1 MKLKKIATLMLAGV
15 MAVSVLACCST
26 ASVKPEDP
34 ENPDVDVTTDGV
46 STAVA
51 ARIEDNG
58 YTIPEYVTFKDNA
71 TLDKNLQYAVQFAGI
86 PEVLEGNIFYN
97 SQLQAVTNNNLVT
110 ELDKAVGVTGG
121 AANTLVNIGSNDTLV
136 AVEMNAGQSVKLD
149 DAVAVQAYVVSN
161 EIGDDARDEM
171 IAWAIQ
177 DIVTDYQHVV
187 TKDFDP
193 NDFNGGNFNFD
204 YEVSVSTCDVTR
216 SSSMILGTG
225 AENPDV
231 TFVAVQVVRTA
242 THQ

>member
-1 MKLKKIATLMLAGV
+1 MKLKKIASLMLAGV
-15 MAVSVLACCST
+15 MAVSMLAGCAT
-26 ASVKPEDP
+26 TSVDPERP
-34 ENPDVDVTTDGV
+34 ENPNVDVTTDGV

-51 ARIEDNG
+51 ARIKDNG

-86 PEVLEGNIFYN
+86 PEVLKGNIFYN
-97 SQLQAVTNNNLVT
+97 SQLQAVTNSNLVS

-121 AANTLVNIGSNDTLV
+121 AANTLVNIGSNDTLL

-149 DAVAVQAYVVSN
+149 DAVAVQVYVISN

-177 DIVTDYQHVV
+177 DVVTDYQHVV
-187 TKDFDP
+187 TKDYDP
-193 NDFNGGNFNFD
+193 YDFNGGNFNFD

-216 SSSMILGTG
+216 STSIIAGTG
-225 AENPDV
+225 AVDPDV
-231 TFVAVQVVRTA
+231 TFVAVQVVRSA
-242 THQ
+242 EHQ